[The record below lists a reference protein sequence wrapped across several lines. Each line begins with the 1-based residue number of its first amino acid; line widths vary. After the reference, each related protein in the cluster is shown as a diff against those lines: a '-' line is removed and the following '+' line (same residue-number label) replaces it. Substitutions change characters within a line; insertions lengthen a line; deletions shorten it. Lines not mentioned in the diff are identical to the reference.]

1 MFAINLQRGR
11 EHGIPSYNE
20 YRKACGLRGLTSWS
34 NRPKEHE
41 SEYWKQLE
49 KVYESVYDI
58 DLYAGAIA
66 ETGVRG
72 GAVGPTFACL
82 ISEQFDRLKRGD
94 RFFYTHTNANGLSK
108 VAKGNFLT
116 IEMNTPYMLSY
127 ISNFLSIKFTS
138 SIMLILEQV
147 LSRTMADVLCDVTQ
161 LSQVQKW
168 VTLQPNRNY
177 NTYKACHTNHKLDM
191 RAIADEISKELLG
204 NDRDSRRFRAGN
216 GGRFPERTR
225 SGSGRSISGNRLRN
239 SIVKTQRPR
248 KLTSAERAIE
258 NQPKPQS
265 VRFVKA
271 DAIQAPPQVTRQS
284 LKSTRSGLAT
294 GGIGDS
300 RFRSGGRPSVNT
312 KPRRSENSFSF
323 SENPRG
329 FRPQVAVNS
338 FIEQQKGF
346 SENTFSLRERRPNSN
361 GKVRSSNRQKNS
373 SRFVPNSDC
382 LFGICR

>member
-1 MFAINLQRGR
+1 
-11 EHGIPSYNE
+11 
-20 YRKACGLRGLTSWS
+20 
-34 NRPKEHE
+34 
-41 SEYWKQLE
+41 
-49 KVYESVYDI
+49 
-58 DLYAGAIA
+58 
-66 ETGVRG
+66 
-72 GAVGPTFACL
+72 
-82 ISEQFDRLKRGD
+82 
-94 RFFYTHTNANGLSK
+94 
-108 VAKGNFLT
+108 
-116 IEMNTPYMLSY
+116 
-127 ISNFLSIKFTS
+127 
-138 SIMLILEQV
+138 MLIVEQV

-216 GGRFPERTR
+216 GGRFPERGR
-225 SGSGRSISGNRLRN
+225 SGSGRSINGNRLRN

-248 KLTSAERAIE
+248 KLTSAEKAIE
-258 NQPKPQS
+258 NQPKPHS
-265 VRFVKA
+265 VRFEKA

-300 RFRSGGRPSVNT
+300 RFRSGGRPSINT

-361 GKVRSSNRQKNS
+361 VKVRSSNRKKNS